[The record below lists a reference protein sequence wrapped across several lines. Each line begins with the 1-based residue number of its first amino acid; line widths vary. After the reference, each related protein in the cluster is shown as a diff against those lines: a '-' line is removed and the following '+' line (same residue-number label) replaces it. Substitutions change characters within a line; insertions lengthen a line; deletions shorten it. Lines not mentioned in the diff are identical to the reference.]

1 MRRLA
6 TMTVATGCCMSA
18 VDGASDPDGPWYDEV
33 DRIDSEATATTTA
46 AAETTTAAPDDGSLS

>member
-1 MRRLA
+1 
-6 TMTVATGCCMSA
+6 MTVATGCCMSA

-33 DRIDSEATATTTA
+33 DRIDSEATTTAAA